1 MCTASQLINALFCFV
16 LSSTATVDELDQRY
30 LLIPSQVKDCYLVHI
45 LQTFIE
51 NKSVIIF
58 TQSCR
63 SCQVLSNLLRKLDIR
78 CTPLHSLLAQRDR
91 LSSLARFKTGIV
103 RILVATD
110 VASRGLDIPLVEL
123 VVNYNVPAS
132 PKDYI
137 HRVGRTARAGRGG
150 MSLTLMTQ
158 YDIER
163 LTAIEEHINTKMTE
177 FETNEKDALK
187 LLKIVSVCK
196 REVEIRIADSNFGQQ
211 RLANNRKNGVDV
223 QNRRRHAKKSTATMK
238 KLKSSKSS

>member
-1 MCTASQLINALFCFV
+1 MIRSI
-16 LSSTATVDELDQRY
+16 ATVEELDQRY
-30 LLIPSQVKDCYLVHI
+30 LLIPSQVKDCYLIHI

-58 TQSCR
+58 TQTCR
-63 SCQVLSNLLRKLDIR
+63 ACQVIANLLRKLEIK
-78 CTPLHSLLAQRDR
+78 CTALHSLMSQRDR

-123 VVNYNVPAS
+123 VINYNVSAS

-137 HRVGRTARAGRGG
+137 HRVGRKARAGRGG

-163 LTAIEEHINTKMTE
+163 LTAIEEHTNTKMNE
-177 FETNEKDALK
+177 FETCEKDALK
-187 LLKIVSVCK
+187 LLKVVSICK
-196 REVEIRIADSNFGQQ
+196 REVEIRLSDSNFGKN
-211 RLANNRKNGVDV
+211 RLLNKRKHGIPDKMKTTRRKNFVT
-223 QNRRRHAKKSTATMK
+223 KK
-238 KLKSSKSS
+238 